1 MFSADLAS
9 NSGAQMA
16 TGRGAGMAGEVLR
29 RQAVPYM
36 SQLYSP
42 MERRLDVACHRAMF
56 AASPRMAR
64 QFVIHGFV
72 TVNGKKV
79 GFPPSLE
86 RGVGCADGCR

>member
-1 MFSADLAS
+1 MFSVDLAA

-16 TGRGAGMAGEVLR
+16 IGRGSGLGSQESR

-79 GFPPSLE
+79 GLLPPPRRGAWSLI
-86 RGVGCADGCR
+86 C

>member
-1 MFSADLAS
+1 MFSADLAD

-16 TGRGAGMAGEVLR
+16 TGRGAGLGGGVPR

-72 TVNGKKV
+72 AVNGKKV
-79 GFPPSLE
+79 RLLPPQPGAWS
-86 RGVGCADGCR
+86 RAC